1 MTGRA
6 LLEAMDYVDEKY
18 VDEAEYAALP
28 RLSRVPIRHIA
39 ALVACVCL
47 LLTGAAMFALSSLSG
62 KSTDMAMDSVF
73 QQNGSASPEENAV
86 SYGGNSDSTAQEA
99 PFLLLRLEDLT
110 DGGYCA
116 TVVGASDPET
126 FPEGM
131 CLTVKVE
138 TPPVESDIAEDAD
151 EKPSFPV
158 GTLIRVE
165 YGAYDPETG
174 ILTLTDW
181 SAVEQIPP
189 EEEQKG

>member
-18 VDEAEYAALP
+18 VDEAEFAALP
-28 RLSRVPIRHIA
+28 RVSRVPIRHIA
-39 ALVACVCL
+39 ALAACVCL

-110 DGGYCA
+110 DGGYGA

-131 CLTVKVE
+131 YLTVKVD

-151 EKPSFPV
+151 EKPSFPA

>member
-1 MTGRA
+1 MTGRV

-18 VDEAEYAALP
+18 VDEAEFAALP
-28 RLSRVPIRHIA
+28 RLSRVPIRRIA
-39 ALVACVCL
+39 ALADCVCL
-47 LLTGAAMFALSSLSG
+47 LLTGAAMFALSSLFA
-62 KSTDMAMDSVF
+62 KSTDTAMDSVF
-73 QQNGSASPEENAV
+73 QQNGSASPGENAV
-86 SYGGNSDSTAQEA
+86 SYDGNEESALMEA

-110 DGGYCA
+110 DGGYGA

-138 TPPVESDIAEDAD
+138 TPPFESDSDKKAE
-151 EKPSFPV
+151 EKRSFPV

-174 ILTLTDW
+174 TLTLTDW
-181 SAVEQIPP
+181 SEVEQISP